1 MDILGP
7 WVNRTWQN
15 AVAFT
20 IIGVLI
26 VLSMILVVST
36 LFTSIN
42 GVLLSVA
49 GGAVLVVG
57 GPLLLRSRRRRI
69 ATGGSSDRLAD
80 IRQLDRNTRRM
91 PPLDQLPKPVMSPV
105 RKAGLLILRGYLMA
119 SVLLISM
126 KVFSSF
132 IHPRCEPFQP
142 APARVDGLRHEASPA
157 CLDPARPAG
166 GVTRKRGRMT
176 AMGQFLATMPAVGV
190 GYFTARAAVALL
202 LGAAIGL
209 ERQWRQRTA
218 GLRTN
223 ALVALGSALFE
234 LFAVL
239 LTGQHGVDP
248 TRIAAYVVSG
258 IGFLGAGV
266 ILREGVTVRGIN
278 TAATIW
284 CSAAVGVL
292 AGAGYIPAAAIGA
305 GLVLAAHLLLRPV
318 ARRVDRLPASPHSE
332 VETIYTFR
340 AVSRAAD
347 EAHIRALMVQA
358 LTREGFVLRSLRSQ
372 DLNAGS
378 GLVEITAD
386 LQLSGRDDVALEAIV
401 SRVSLEPSISSVTW
415 NACEPAALAT
425 AEE

>member
-1 MDILGP
+1 
-7 WVNRTWQN
+7 
-15 AVAFT
+15 
-20 IIGVLI
+20 
-26 VLSMILVVST
+26 
-36 LFTSIN
+36 
-42 GVLLSVA
+42 
-49 GGAVLVVG
+49 
-57 GPLLLRSRRRRI
+57 
-69 ATGGSSDRLAD
+69 
-80 IRQLDRNTRRM
+80 
-91 PPLDQLPKPVMSPV
+91 
-105 RKAGLLILRGYLMA
+105 
-119 SVLLISM
+119 
-126 KVFSSF
+126 
-132 IHPRCEPFQP
+132 
-142 APARVDGLRHEASPA
+142 
-157 CLDPARPAG
+157 
-166 GVTRKRGRMT
+166 MT
-176 AMGQFLATMPAVGV
+176 AMGQFLATMPTVGV

-305 GLVLAAHLLLRPV
+305 GFVLAAHLLLRPV
-318 ARRVDRLPASPHSE
+318 ARRVDRLPASSQSE
-332 VETIYTFR
+332 IETIYTFR

-347 EAHIRALMVQA
+347 EAHIRALVVQG
-358 LTREGFVLRSLRSQ
+358 LTREGFVLRSLRSH

-378 GLVEITAD
+378 GLVEVTAE
-386 LQLSGRDDVALEAIV
+386 LQRSGRDDVALEAIV
-401 SRVSLEPSISSVTW
+401 SRVSLEPSISSITW
-415 NACEPAALAT
+415 NACEPAALAA
-425 AEE
+425 AEEE